1 MSHSHK
7 TVQLSNS
14 LMNKNDIL
22 HAIFEFKYFQI
33 KFNQL
38 TANFIDIQFN
48 LFCLNELIFD
58 VC

>member
-1 MSHSHK
+1 
-7 TVQLSNS
+7 
-14 LMNKNDIL
+14 MNKNDVL
-22 HAIFEFKYFQI
+22 HAIFKFKYFKI